1 MNSVFY
7 CFIISTIGGLSTLL
21 AYLIIIFLKRPSNNI
36 VLISLAFAAGIM
48 ISVSLIDLI
57 PNAFY
62 KINTTYSFFITII
75 YLLIFFIVG
84 VIITFLLDKYL
95 PDNNIY
101 PSNNK
106 LYHIGFISLI
116 AIILHN
122 IPEGMITFMVN
133 TTNIKLGLII
143 TTSIILHNI
152 PEGISIIV
160 PIYYSTGNKTLTFYY
175 CLIASLSEP
184 FGALITYLF
193 FYRYINDLLIG
204 FLFAVIAG
212 IMIRISTKE
221 LLPTSLSYQ
230 NKKLTIVSFLTG
242 LFFMIIVH
250 LF

>member
-1 MNSVFY
+1 MNNVLY
-7 CFIISTIGGLSTLL
+7 CFIISTIAGLSTLL
-21 AYLIIIFLKRPSNNI
+21 GYLIVIFFKKPSNNI

-48 ISVSLIDLI
+48 ISISFLDLI
-57 PNAFY
+57 PNAIY
-62 KINTTYSFFITII
+62 KINLTYSVFLTII
-75 YLLIFFIVG
+75 YFLIFFIIG
-84 VIITFLLDKYL
+84 IIITFLLDKYL
-95 PDNNIY
+95 PDNNTY
-101 PSNNK
+101 NKK

-116 AIILHN
+116 AVIIHN

-152 PEGISIIV
+152 PEGISIVV
-160 PIYYSTGNKTLTFYY
+160 PIYYSTGNKLLTFYY

-204 FLFAVIAG
+204 FLFAIIAG
-212 IMIRISTKE
+212 IMIRIATSE

-230 NKKLTIVSFLTG
+230 NKKLTIVSFLSG
-242 LFFMIIVH
+242 LLFMIIMH
-250 LF
+250 LI